1 MQCRLSRHAKRRIKL
16 YAIPERMIIDIVG
29 AMVLSPGIHEIVER
43 IPGIVYPVKI
53 IVSVEGETATIV
65 TSYPL
70 KRGRIR

>member
-1 MQCRLSRHAKRRIKL
+1 
-16 YAIPERMIIDIVG
+16 
-29 AMVLSPGIHEIVER
+29 VER

-53 IVSVEGETATIV
+53 IVSVEGETATII